1 MSLKHISAEKTIIYL
16 HIYSQFNPLN
26 PEFPE
31 NRLIFEANLTVHDIS
46 LAHSGLHCRNNPS
59 IGPVEVQMMAIKV
72 MSLYLRFA
80 VAFHGILGVEVEIW
94 VDF

>member
-1 MSLKHISAEKTIIYL
+1 M
-16 HIYSQFNPLN
+16 
-26 PEFPE
+26 
-31 NRLIFEANLTVHDIS
+31 HDIS